1 MDNSPAK
8 EVIYLQSYCP
18 LTPANYKLLLLTP
31 HNYKLFLLTPPNYKL
46 LLLTPTN
53 SILSQE
59 FPERPALSL
68 AGNASSP
75 AGALFLQCRRHCRMG
90 EVACETEQ

>member
-59 FPERPALSL
+59 FPNNLLYHLREMLHL
-68 AGNASSP
+68 QLV
-75 AGALFLQCRRHCRMG
+75 LFLRNIVDTVG
-90 EVACETEQ
+90 WE